1 MNAVGKKGED
11 VIVKWLIKKDYAIIE
26 RNWRVITGEID
37 IIAIEKGNILV
48 FIEVKTLVN
57 TTLDS
62 LDIIVGKHKQ
72 FKISE
77 TAKHF
82 LKNNRKYHKLKMRF
96 DVIVLM
102 SNPFKTLNP
111 DIWHIK
117 NAFGDCSE

>member
-57 TTLDS
+57 TSLDS

-82 LKNNRKYHKLKMRF
+82 LKKQSK
-96 DVIVLM
+96 I
-102 SNPFKTLNP
+102 S
-111 DIWHIK
+111 
-117 NAFGDCSE
+117 